1 MYYNSNN
8 FGEILPGS
16 DDNLIS
22 SAIMNSYEVLYGN
35 WPKAYDELVVVL
47 DLNNEIS
54 SSTLYELG
62 LLPSSEYKEILKG
75 IENGEDMEFK
85 SKKFTYEELAKQTFY
100 MVPASDYYLEND
112 DGLFDYIADYKEK
125 FEDLLENALELKIV
139 GVIRPMDA
147 DSYSPISRNIGYTK
161 ALTDN

>member
-1 MYYNSNN
+1 MGFFSSSN
-8 FGEILPGS
+8 FDEILPGS

-22 SAIMNSYEVLYGN
+22 SAIIDSYEVLYGN

-85 SKKFTYEELAKQTFY
+85 SKKFTYEELC
-100 MVPASDYYLEND
+100 
-112 DGLFDYIADYKEK
+112 
-125 FEDLLENALELKIV
+125 
-139 GVIRPMDA
+139 
-147 DSYSPISRNIGYTK
+147 
-161 ALTDN
+161 